1 MTPILTI
8 IGFIVL
14 YFVAYRLA
22 QIKRDEPMGFRAPQK
37 HWFDK
42 FFNKEK

>member
-1 MTPILTI
+1 
-8 IGFIVL
+8 L

-22 QIKRDEPMGFRAPQK
+22 QIKRDEPMGFHSPKK

-42 FFNKEK
+42 FFSKEK